1 MVNPW
6 LVNVLVGELRSHAM
20 GQLSPCEANTEA
32 TSHSNTAWMFQW
44 RSYVLEL
51 RPDRTEMYTQ
61 IYIFNVNKYLYINK
75 ILVAKRPQ
83 NTMLLEHLKSTFTIH
98 NVQVN
103 IEITMPFSW
112 KIKRSPLLI
121 SKENEKMNLSRISYI
136 IQSNLAVV
144 VGNIKI
150 LFSYWLKV
158 YSTLKMLIFFF

>member
-6 LVNVLVGELRSHAM
+6 LVNVLVGELKSHAL

-103 IEITMPFSW
+103 IEITMPFS
-112 KIKRSPLLI
+112 
-121 SKENEKMNLSRISYI
+121 
-136 IQSNLAVV
+136 
-144 VGNIKI
+144 
-150 LFSYWLKV
+150 
-158 YSTLKMLIFFF
+158 